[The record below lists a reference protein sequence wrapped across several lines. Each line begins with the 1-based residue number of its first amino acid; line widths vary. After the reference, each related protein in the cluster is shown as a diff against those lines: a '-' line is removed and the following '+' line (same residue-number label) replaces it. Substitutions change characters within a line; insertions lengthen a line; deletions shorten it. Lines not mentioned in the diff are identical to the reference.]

1 MNKKLIAI
9 LLTAALMVGSTV
21 SAFAASTSFNAI
33 GGADINNVEPAS
45 VEHTGDVKVPKISV
59 TISSLSGN
67 VWANPYGLEVLDAEG
82 KTTQDTLVGDII
94 TVSNNS
100 NMKVSVGIGGYITI
114 DDNENEQKVKV
125 VTTKPKSVIA
135 KDKTVYVDAMVWDMS
150 GKKVLHTQKVTTT
163 STGTSVEAVKP
174 VAAMI
179 YPQSTTQKPNK
190 ASMALRP
197 VLAAGTGEAPIA
209 DTART
214 GEIQIKLTGATTYTE
229 DGAWNASDTFKVNTI
244 FDIKATD
251 DPVSSFKEPTT

>member
-21 SAFAASTSFNAI
+21 SAFADSTSFNAI

-59 TISSLSGN
+59 TICSLSSN
-67 VWANPYGLEVLDAEG
+67 VWANPYGLEVLDAKG

-100 NMKVSVGIGGYITI
+100 NMKVSVGIGGYIEVPARTDSKPGI
-114 DDNENEQKVKV
+114 KV
-125 VTTKPKSVIA
+125 VTTKPKSVVA
-135 KDKTVYVDAMVWDMS
+135 KEKTVYVDAVVWDMS
-150 GKKVLHTQKVTTT
+150 DTKVLHTQKVTTSNGNPT
-163 STGTSVEAVKP
+163 VEAVKP

-179 YPQSTTQKPNK
+179 YTQKTEKSKP
-190 ASMALRP
+190 ASIALRP
-197 VLAAGTGEAPIA
+197 VLAAGTGDAPIA

-229 DGAWNASDTFKVNTI
+229 DGAWDSADKFKVNTI

-251 DPVSSFKEPTT
+251 DPVSSFKEPTS